1 MIALQMNA
9 DAALLWAVRLWQVL
23 MVVWVVM
30 WFGMKRAKRRESWG
44 ERAQYSV
51 LVILGF
57 FLLFGRLRNWGWLND
72 RLLPDVVQ
80 VWVAGVLLTAL
91 GVGMAIWA
99 RLNLGSNWSGT
110 VTLKTGHELV
120 RKGPYRWI
128 RHPIYTGILLGMA
141 GTAMIKGHLRGWIGV
156 AFVLVA
162 FYIKARREEKFLREE
177 FGAGFEE
184 HAKQT
189 GMFLPK
195 WT

>member
-9 DAALLWAVRLWQVL
+9 DAASLWAERLWQLL

-30 WFGMKRAKRRESWG
+30 WFGMKRAKKRESWG

-57 FLLFGRLRNWGWLND
+57 FLLFGRLRNWEWLND

-80 VWVAGVLLTAL
+80 VWVAGLLLTAL
-91 GVGMAIWA
+91 GVGIAIWA

-110 VTLKTGHELV
+110 VTLKAGHELV

-128 RHPIYTGILLGMA
+128 RHPIYTGILLGMV

-156 AFVLVA
+156 ALVLVA

-184 HAKQT
+184 HAKKT

>member
-9 DAALLWAVRLWQVL
+9 DAASLWAECLWQLL

-30 WFGMKRAKRRESWG
+30 WFGMKRAKKRESWG

-57 FLLFGRLRNWGWLND
+57 FLLFGRLRNWEWLND

-80 VWVAGVLLTAL
+80 VWVAGLLLTAL
-91 GVGMAIWA
+91 GVGIAIWA

-110 VTLKTGHELV
+110 VTLKAGHELV

-128 RHPIYTGILLGMA
+128 RHPIYTGILLGMV

-156 AFVLVA
+156 ALVLVA

-184 HAKQT
+184 HAKKT